1 MLKSLNA
8 AQSPHTG
15 GWKGQICYVVI
26 FCCLDVNSVSIFSPS
41 PLLLNFCEDHLH
53 ALVENIESGKNVT
66 CGRSFGSFGRVLGF
80 LGGALANKLTT
91 HSHLRLCTVQT
102 FSHHSHL
109 RLCARRQLSGLRPIL
124 ARDCANKCKTIY
136 FATFSSHRPKKT
148 KVH

>member
-1 MLKSLNA
+1 MLPLA
-8 AQSPHTG
+8 HATQRMIAQIIERCTVSTHG
-15 GWKGQICYVVI
+15 MKGQICYVVI

-66 CGRSFGSFGRVLGF
+66 CGRSFGSFGF

-109 RLCARRQLSGLRPIL
+109 IL
-124 ARDCANKCKTIY
+124 T
-136 FATFSSHRPKKT
+136 
-148 KVH
+148 